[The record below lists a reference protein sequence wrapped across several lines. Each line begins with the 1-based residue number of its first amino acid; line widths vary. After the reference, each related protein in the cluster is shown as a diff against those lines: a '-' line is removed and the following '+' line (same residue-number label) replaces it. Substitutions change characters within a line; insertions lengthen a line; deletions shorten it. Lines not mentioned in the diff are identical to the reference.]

1 MNEDQATSLLKEL
14 LEEIDYDLYKDTY
27 VEQCM
32 EDPESSRD
40 RQEALMNVLKK
51 HVEVS

>member
-1 MNEDQATSLLKEL
+1 MNEDQATGLLKEL

-32 EDPESSRD
+32 EDPDSSRD
-40 RQEALMNVLKK
+40 RQKALLDVLKR
-51 HVEVS
+51 HIEVP